1 LLMPVGGRCHLT
13 AGWAESVRLFFI
25 GEALRFQNDN
35 LSLFNLN
42 PLNREGRNVGKSR
55 HEKKPG

>member
-1 LLMPVGGRCHLT
+1 MPVGGRCHLT

-35 LSLFNLN
+35 LPLFYLN
-42 PLNREGRNVGKSR
+42 HLE
-55 HEKKPG
+55 